1 MTERSPLFAPLDA
14 FRTPDAPRLLTR
26 SIYGSAL
33 GLTEVSGP
41 AKHGFTAPIPNS
53 RAYLVQL
60 RLRDCPGATYFL
72 DGRALDISDHTAGT
86 IQFHDLRRDPRVE
99 LSDPFHV
106 MHLNVPLATLDG
118 IVDELG
124 IPRIDELMAQP
135 GHCYR
140 DAVIENLLRAMR
152 PALAR
157 PGEMSSLFL
166 EHVSTATC
174 LHLVQHYVGASA
186 REHQI
191 RGGLSPWQ
199 ERLVKDML
207 RTDLERDLSLLDL
220 AQACGISVRHFTRA
234 FKQSTGLPAH
244 QFRLQCRLD
253 QARNLLKAG
262 YLPIGEIAIM
272 CGFASPSHFTRCFH
286 RFTGQTPAN
295 WRAANGSVTRRSYP
309 GH

>member
-1 MTERSPLFAPLDA
+1 MTERSPLFSSLDA

-41 AKHGFTAPIPNS
+41 AGHGITATIPNS
-53 RAYLVQL
+53 RAYLLQL

-72 DGRALDISDHTAGT
+72 DGRALDVSDHTAGA
-86 IQFHDLRRDPRVE
+86 IQFHDLRSDPRVE

-106 MHLNVPLATLDG
+106 MHINVPLATLDG

-124 IPRIDELMAQP
+124 IPRIDELTAQP

-140 DAVIENLLRAMR
+140 DTVIENLLRAMR

-157 PGEMSSLFL
+157 PGEVSALFL
-166 EHVSTATC
+166 EHLSTAAC
-174 LHLVQHYVGASA
+174 LHLVQHYVGISG
-186 REHQI
+186 RGRQI
-191 RGGLSPWQ
+191 RGGLAHWQ
-199 ERLVKDML
+199 ERLAKDML
-207 RTDLERDLSLLDL
+207 RADLGRDLSLLEL

-234 FKQSTGLPAH
+234 FKQSTGMPAH
-244 QFRLQCRLD
+244 QFRQRCRLD
-253 QARNLLKAG
+253 HARNLLKAN
-262 YLPIGEIAIM
+262 YLPIGEIAVL
-272 CGFASPSHFTRCFH
+272 CGFASQSHFSRCFH

-295 WRAANGSVTRRSYP
+295 WRAINCSATLHGYA